1 MAKQL
6 SWQELQ
12 EIKRKDQD
20 AVLEAWKKGEL
31 SDGSEYSDE
40 EKQAMIDE
48 FRSSIEFIHVSR
60 YEYDPWVEEMMDDD
74 YSDSPEY
81 RQKELILK

>member
-6 SWQELQ
+6 SWQELR

-20 AVLEAWKKGEL
+20 AVLEAWKKGDL

-40 EKQAMIDE
+40 
-48 FRSSIEFIHVSR
+48 
-60 YEYDPWVEEMMDDD
+60 
-74 YSDSPEY
+74 
-81 RQKELILK
+81 

>member
-6 SWQELQ
+6 SWQELR

-40 EKQAMIDE
+40 EKQAMLE
-48 FRSSIEFIHVSR
+48 NSIKIEWEPGHLKFD
-60 YEYDPWVEEMMDDD
+60 YDPWVEEMMAD
-74 YSDSPEY
+74 E
-81 RQKELILK
+81 K